1 MGKQSGF
8 KIKPFMYSKCVLKDR
23 MKSYN
28 RRYVAILKSTAR
40 LKFYDLR
47 WLVIFGVFYYDILSY
62 KKKTQK

>member
-28 RRYVAILKSTAR
+28 RYVAILKSTAR